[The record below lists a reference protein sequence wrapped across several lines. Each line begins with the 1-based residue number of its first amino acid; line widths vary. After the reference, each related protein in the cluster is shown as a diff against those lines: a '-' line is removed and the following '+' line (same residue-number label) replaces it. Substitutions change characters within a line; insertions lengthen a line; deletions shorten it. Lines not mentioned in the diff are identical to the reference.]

1 MQLYGLWYALL
12 ALLCHAPCQVPD
24 VKLSL
29 ILPMLH
35 VGSQLT
41 SGWQTSWRL
50 HSYWVMAL
58 GLKSLSIPAGTLVE
72 IPPGP
77 LQGLVKHPVLG
88 PTLGSLFRESVKKL
102 PNYLLS
108 NKSPDC
114 ATFSETTFWKSCAT
128 VLFGVCCMG
137 VGVGGLRTVVEGS

>member
-1 MQLYGLWYALL
+1 M
-12 ALLCHAPCQVPD
+12 HHDQVPD

-72 IPPGP
+72 IPPESLSSGFGEAP
-77 LQGLVKHPVLG
+77 CIRPHPGLLIQRICKEAPK
-88 PTLGSLFRESVKKL
+88 LFS
-102 PNYLLS
+102 
-108 NKSPDC
+108 
-114 ATFSETTFWKSCAT
+114 F
-128 VLFGVCCMG
+128 
-137 VGVGGLRTVVEGS
+137 